1 MSTGW
6 RMIKPEATLQTSQST
21 PVLLLLAHAHEADL
35 RRSVPVAT
43 EIYRPSLRVRL
54 GTLMVNIGTRLGGPG
69 LRPASA

>member
-1 MSTGW
+1 M
-6 RMIKPEATLQTSQST
+6 MKPGTIMHTSQSPT
-21 PVLLLLAHAHEADL
+21 VLLLLAHAHQADL
-35 RRSVPVAT
+35 RPSVPFAT